1 MLTTTTIMTT
11 FWMMMMIMWMN
22 MRLRTEGGRRNKS
35 LEDEALEVDGSR
47 PVQIIIGKFTLIII
61 HVKIIDK
68 ILKQNS
74 VHHE

>member
-1 MLTTTTIMTT
+1 
-11 FWMMMMIMWMN
+11 

-47 PVQIIIGKFTLIII
+47 PVQIIIGKFTLMII